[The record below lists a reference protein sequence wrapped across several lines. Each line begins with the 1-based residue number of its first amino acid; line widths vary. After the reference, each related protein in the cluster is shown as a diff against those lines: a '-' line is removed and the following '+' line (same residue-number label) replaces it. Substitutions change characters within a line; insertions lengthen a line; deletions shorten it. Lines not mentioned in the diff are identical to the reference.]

1 MIAIAILFTSSR
13 NPQKENNCPA
23 TSIAFRLTSE
33 VLLDRLGQKFNFSSS
48 KFKKYLKFK
57 KFKPVFVPGNQFATL
72 PLALLLHEI
81 IFKIEK
87 WIE

>member
-1 MIAIAILFTSSR
+1 MIAIVILFTSSR
-13 NPQKENNCPA
+13 CPQKENNCPA

-33 VLLDRLGQKFNFSSS
+33 VLLHRLGQFIISRAANLIS
-48 KFKKYLKFK
+48 KLKKI
-57 KFKPVFVPGNQFATL
+57 KPVFVPGNQFATL
-72 PLALLLHEI
+72 PPALLLHEI